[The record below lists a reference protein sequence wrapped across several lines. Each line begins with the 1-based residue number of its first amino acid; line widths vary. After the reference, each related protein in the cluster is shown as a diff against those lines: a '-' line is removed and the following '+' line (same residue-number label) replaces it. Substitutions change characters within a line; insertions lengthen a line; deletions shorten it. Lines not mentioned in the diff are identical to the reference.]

1 MQPGNHPTDNARAA
15 ISGVLAGN
23 APNGI
28 APADC
33 GEWAETVSAVFEG
46 YAGGGTDGARRVWAT
61 IAKVNPGAARLVA
74 DDGAGWGPVLPFHNA
89 ELPTFPLDV
98 FPTWLREYCEAVT
111 EAMQTPPDLAGM
123 LALSVLS
130 TACARRVGVRAWAGW
145 DEPVNVYTVTS
156 LGPGN
161 RKSVV
166 FRAMMGPLIKF
177 EQDIAERLEAEIF
190 QAEARRDVLKQQ
202 IEEKKRKAV
211 KIEGAHATRDAFAEI
226 DGMGQELREMT
237 IPARP
242 KLIVDDV
249 TPETIASILAE
260 QGGRLAVLSPEGDI
274 FGIMA
279 GRYSSGPPNIG
290 VYLKGHAG
298 DAIRVDRKTRSEY
311 IQAPALTMGIT
322 TQPDVMR
329 SFGSNSAFRGQGLL
343 ARFFYAL
350 PVSTVGARRA
360 ETDQIP
366 DQVKATYYSYMLMLL
381 ENLNS
386 VHSVHSVQGANNSVH
401 SGSDPQHYDS
411 NNIYYIEISMA
422 AKERLVNFMEWLE
435 PQIGPSGALS
445 SVADWASKLAG
456 AALRVAGLLHMAQ
469 NLGQNGQNG
478 QISENEMGR
487 ALRLG
492 GYLLAHAQAAYAEI
506 GADPAVEAARV
517 ILQWIEKAGE
527 KTFNRRDCYRGVR
540 GPLFKSAG
548 DCDAPLSLLADHN
561 YIREIDSA
569 DRGGP
574 GRKPS
579 TQYEVNPQLL
589 GQNGQNGQNT
599 PPQSGGAAY
608 TPPDD
613 DYEPPTWRT
622 IGGYEE

>member
-1 MQPGNHPTDNARAA
+1 MQPGIYPTDNARSA

-33 GEWAETVSAVFEG
+33 GEWAETVSAVFDG
-46 YAGGGTDGARRVWAT
+46 YAGGGTEGARRVWAT

-89 ELPTFPLDV
+89 ELPAFPLDV

-130 TACARRVGVRAWAGW
+130 TACARRIGVRAWNGW
-145 DEPVNVYTVTS
+145 DEPVNVFTVTS

-166 FRAMMGPLIKF
+166 FRAMIAPLIKF
-177 EQDIAERLEAEIF
+177 EKDLADACEAEIF
-190 QAEARRDVLKQQ
+190 QTEARRDVLKQQ
-202 IEEKKRKAV
+202 IEEKKRKAS
-211 KIEGAHATRDAFAEI
+211 KIEGANAVRDAFAEI
-226 DGMGQELREMT
+226 DAMGQELREMT

-260 QGGRLAVLSPEGDI
+260 QNGRLAVLSPEGDI

-322 TQPDVMR
+322 TQPEVMR

-350 PVSTVGARRA
+350 PISTVGSRRA
-360 ETDQIP
+360 ETEQIP
-366 DQVKATYYSYMLMLL
+366 DQVRATYFNYMLRLL

-386 VHSVHSVQGANNSVH
+386 VHSVHSVQGASNSVH
-401 SGSDPQHYDS
+401 SGTDPQHYDS
-411 NNIYYIEISMA
+411 NNIYYIEISLD
-422 AKERLVNFMEWLE
+422 AKERLINFMDWME
-435 PQIGPSGALS
+435 PQLGPYGALA

-469 NLGQNGQNG
+469 NLGQNG
-478 QISENEMGR
+478 
-487 ALRLG
+487 
-492 GYLLAHAQAAYAEI
+492 H
-506 GADPAVEAARV
+506 
-517 ILQWIEKAGE
+517 
-527 KTFNRRDCYRGVR
+527 
-540 GPLFKSAG
+540 
-548 DCDAPLSLLADHN
+548 
-561 YIREIDSA
+561 
-569 DRGGP
+569 
-574 GRKPS
+574 
-579 TQYEVNPQLL
+579 
-589 GQNGQNGQNT
+589 NGQNT
-599 PPQSGGAAY
+599 PPIVASASY
-608 TPPDD
+608 TAPADE
-613 DYEPPTWRT
+613 YEAPTWRA
-622 IGGYEE
+622 IGGYDE